1 MSNRTTWLKRAVLL
15 AVCQLWLIV
24 SPSPT
29 SACDDAV
36 TVTIDGDIATV
47 ADCSVTYFHA
57 SGVPA
62 GGQYQWEVSG
72 GEILAGE
79 NGELMCFKA
88 GQTPGPAWVKV
99 TYTYENEDANDKDEF
114 NIVVVELI
122 AVEPNGAVIEIG
134 QSMTFQAVTNPAE
147 YKYLVTWQ
155 ISSSL
160 EWVGTNPEQGTIT
173 VRGKA
178 ADEQAYVR
186 ARCGCG
192 EPKTANVRVRP
203 HVGVGLSGL
212 PSTVAACA
220 ELELKAVGTP
230 SGGTYEWDWSGG
242 DLDDQG
248 DGNAVFTV
256 QEEPGEGYVT
266 VTYRVQDI
274 ECNDTRE
281 FEIVDANMAGVEPN
295 CKIIAIGTTTTF
307 TARTDPSGY
316 ESGVVWRV
324 EDANSLE
331 ICGSPSGA
339 SLTVRG
345 VQSGENLGVVA
356 EAGCD
361 SEATA
366 SVTVI
371 RVKDLQVDTFF
382 HKATEVPPD
391 SNNYVVCTDEGADPN
406 QWFGRTWI
414 IAFFDPDVWLDD
426 SNLVALVHWT
436 GAEQDEENPDQASI
450 PLNAIGHRTVTV
462 TCGTSHA
469 TVDLWFIKMNS
480 MTVQDAG
487 GSGLSRTVPDDAND
501 LYIPEGA
508 GGATAINLGASFEP
522 SSAGQYVR
530 WEVEGDGAEP
540 NSGTFA
546 GGSPAVTLRPP
557 PEGDRTYT
565 VRVGLDDGQGGFVQG
580 GCPVLEL
587 KVCVVKI
594 QSMTVRDKMN
604 AAVSRTNP
612 PDANDLWV
620 QMLADANDAWIE
632 VSAVILPDDAKG
644 MVRWSVQGASATPE
658 TGNFAA
664 GPSSIWLTPEGG
676 NSLFTATVWLDLNG
690 DGTLQSGE
698 STFST
703 AVHVL
708 RVKLKA
714 VSLYGD
720 GQNQLRKTGAQ
731 NYMFSR
737 SGFASDGDRS
747 ITNPVWLDNNCN
759 GDANE
764 PGDVMDPICFTK
776 STMVQSTAAF
786 PVFPPLSVPIPATV
800 RARIGS
806 QPILEKQVVL
816 QGSEL
821 LVTEPNFCRS
831 DDGVLKA
838 VGCIDWELKVQG
850 GSYQPAGT
858 SWHQLFVTWS
868 APSGSPATANRVEW
882 AVGPGLKTTEEA
894 VADYVHSQLGDHDP
908 PYEPDEEPNLGSGWG
923 LLDLGT
929 VYYGECDEQ
938 AELMQLAMRIVGI
951 GASGALVRA
960 STDAGAG
967 NCLDQES
974 RPAPGGGGYTQWL
987 ILDFEP
993 SGSGHWANAFEG
1005 CCVTAGHYYAVWPK
1019 KKATDDYDLLKQLRG
1034 RQFWVKTQGNI
1045 RPGDDDWAVEVWFE
1059 EVPKP

>member
-371 RVKDLQVDTFF
+371 RVKDLQVETFF

-587 KVCVVKI
+587 KVYVVRI
-594 QSMTVRDKMN
+594 ARLDVSGASASPREPNVYIAPVDPTGNVEIT
-604 AAVSRTNP
+604 AVLTPNP
-612 PDANDLWV
+612 PDHIV
-620 QMLADANDAWIE
+620 
-632 VSAVILPDDAKG
+632 
-644 MVRWSVQGASATPE
+644 
-658 TGNFAA
+658 
-664 GPSSIWLTPEGG
+664 
-676 NSLFTATVWLDLNG
+676 
-690 DGTLQSGE
+690 
-698 STFST
+698 
-703 AVHVL
+703 
-708 RVKLKA
+708 
-714 VSLYGD
+714 
-720 GQNQLRKTGAQ
+720 
-731 NYMFSR
+731 
-737 SGFASDGDRS
+737 
-747 ITNPVWLDNNCN
+747 
-759 GDANE
+759 
-764 PGDVMDPICFTK
+764 
-776 STMVQSTAAF
+776 
-786 PVFPPLSVPIPATV
+786 
-800 RARIGS
+800 
-806 QPILEKQVVL
+806 
-816 QGSEL
+816 SEL
-821 LVTEPNFCRS
+821 LAWYNGNDHPSDPRKRVVARSWPGETTVTAEMGPRS
-831 DDGVLKA
+831 LSVTIKV
-838 VGCIDWELKVQG
+838 VGMEID
-850 GSYQPAGT
+850 
-858 SWHQLFVTWS
+858 
-868 APSGSPATANRVEW
+868 
-882 AVGPGLKTTEEA
+882 
-894 VADYVHSQLGDHDP
+894 DHDIWW
-908 PYEPDEEPNLGSGWG
+908 LGP
-923 LLDLGT
+923 
-929 VYYGECDEQ
+929 CDV
-938 AELMQLAMRIVGI
+938 L
-951 GASGALVRA
+951 
-960 STDAGAG
+960 
-967 NCLDQES
+967 
-974 RPAPGGGGYTQWL
+974 GYTQWTDVHATGVMTGEFCWMAVSGSEC
-987 ILDFEP
+987 ILFEWTHRGIYIGEINTVTVVADSGSTDPNDVQIRLFYDGVDCGGKTMTVRQPKSTTLFQGPSDYPLTDPQYPDAVGWKTQYALEVRDQFYELVPNVKVGEGFRDRTSDWPGQDWPDFEAVAGDADFRGIFIDYYERLSNCATP
-993 SGSGHWANAFEG
+993 MPTFPNDPNAGVPVDHCTQWYFAG
-1005 CCVTAGHYYAVWPK
+1005 CVSVPYIGPK
-1019 KKATDDYDLLKQLRG
+1019 IKEHTLQRYRG
-1034 RQFWVKTQGNI
+1034 RARQ
-1045 RPGDDDWAVEVWFE
+1045 E
-1059 EVPKP
+1059 